1 MPQIGIV
8 ADSTCDLGPQELAS
22 RGVRMVPLTIHLGDE
37 HFADWIDLTPDAF
50 YPMLANA
57 TTLPTTSQ
65 PSPAAFSA
73 AYEGLA
79 DEGCEEIVVVTLSA
93 ALSGTFDSATLAA
106 ATSPV
111 PVRVVDSRCASLG
124 TGLIVRAAADAR
136 DEGLDAAG
144 IEARVNDVAG
154 STRLFFLLDT
164 LDYLVKGGRAGK
176 ATGLAAS
183 LLNIKPV
190 LEVNA
195 DGIIEPFKKVRG
207 RSQAISALAEHV
219 AEDSHRNGRMRLI
232 VLHAAAVEDGKVMEA
247 ALHAAGADVD
257 IVCDGEIG
265 AVIGVYTGPGAVGV
279 AYHPIG

>member
-8 ADSTCDLGPQELAS
+8 ADSTCDLGPDELA
-22 RGVRMVPLTIHLGDE
+22 RMGVRMVALTIHFGDE
-37 HFADWIDLTPDAF
+37 HFADWTDLTPDAF
-50 YPMLANA
+50 YPMLVASQEV
-57 TTLPTTSQ
+57 PTTSQ
-65 PSPAAFSA
+65 PSPADFTA
-73 AYEGLA
+73 AYEELA
-79 DEGCEEIVVVTLSA
+79 AEGCDEIVVVTLSS

-111 PVRVVDSRCASLG
+111 PVRIIDGKSASLG
-124 TGLIVRAAADAR
+124 TGLIVEAAVEAR
-136 DEGLDAAG
+136 DRGLDAAG
-144 IEARVNDVAG
+144 VEAYAAGVAR
-154 STRLFFLLDT
+154 SMRLFFLLDT

-207 RSQAISALAEHV
+207 RTQAISALVEHI
-219 AEDSHRNGRMRLI
+219 AEDAGRSGRMRMV
-232 VLHAAAVEDGKVMEA
+232 VLHAANTEDGEQLEA
-247 ALHAAGADVD
+247 AVRATNADVD
-257 IVCDGEIG
+257 IEFQGVIG

-279 AYHPIG
+279 AYYPAG